1 MRLLNK
7 NIAKNMARYCKNPQ
21 AESLNFNAKP
31 YYKPYEGPLLLTD
44 LSKKTF
50 AIDQNTIPQVNI
62 EQLKKFF
69 NNTQELKLPK
79 EQENESNQPAAMEA
93 KSTILETF
101 NSLISAAAS
110 NTKDKEYIAENIR
123 FLIHNALKILIVV
136 KEKLPASSNYTHEIA
151 ISIQNIIAFLFND
164 QYKEQ
169 SDTEIKKIE
178 QNLQHIKKIVEA
190 SPEVKELTTTQM
202 EDLTQNTLISL
213 IELIR
218 NYPNMRSQAKELI
231 NSIANNK
238 IFDTEIKSSFEEILK
253 IAEEVQKDFTGDFN
267 DANSEL

>member
-1 MRLLNK
+1 MRLVHK
-7 NIAKNMARYCKNPQ
+7 NIAKNMARYCNP
-21 AESLNFNAKP
+21 
-31 YYKPYEGPLLLTD
+31 YKGPLFVTD

-50 AIDQNTIPQVNI
+50 AIDQNKILPFII
-62 EQLKKFF
+62 EQHKKLP
-69 NNTQELKLPK
+69 NNEQELKPPK
-79 EQENESNQPAAMEA
+79 KQENESNQPAAMEA
-93 KSTILETF
+93 KGTILENF
-101 NSLISAAAS
+101 NSLIFAAAS

-123 FLIHNALKILIVV
+123 FLIDNALKILIAV
-136 KEKLPASSNYTHEIA
+136 KEKLPDSSNYTREVA
-151 ISIQNIIAFLFND
+151 ISILKITAFLFND

-178 QNLQHIKKIVEA
+178 QNLQHIKKIVVA
-190 SPEVKELTTTQM
+190 NPEVKEFITTQM

-218 NYPNMRSQAKELI
+218 NYSNMRSQAKELI

-253 IAEEVQKDFTGDFN
+253 IAEEAQKNFIGEFN